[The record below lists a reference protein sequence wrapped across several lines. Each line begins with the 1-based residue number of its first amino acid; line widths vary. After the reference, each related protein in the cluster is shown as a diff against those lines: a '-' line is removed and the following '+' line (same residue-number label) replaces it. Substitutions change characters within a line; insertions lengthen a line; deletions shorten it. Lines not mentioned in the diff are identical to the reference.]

1 MRGSG
6 YLLSESCDC
15 PCVAAVYLEDGV
27 QVRAAEHLIHVLT
40 RRDQLGSPPWFF
52 AETRIPTR
60 MPMPP
65 LSMWSTPSRLT
76 TIFGVPVK
84 SCLTLWRQDRTFVA
98 EDNAAFATEDK
109 DVLRYLRF
117 DL

>member
-1 MRGSG
+1 
-6 YLLSESCDC
+6 
-15 PCVAAVYLEDGV
+15 
-27 QVRAAEHLIHVLT
+27 
-40 RRDQLGSPPWFF
+40 
-52 AETRIPTR
+52 
-60 MPMPP
+60 
-65 LSMWSTPSRLT
+65 MWSTPSRLT